1 MKSILANSILSSAQ
15 AREVD
20 LSFNYANKLPKGSKF
35 VVETMD
41 ECCIDWAT
49 ATDATTNTALPR
61 LSHFLEPPPNVK
73 WQQCQPPK
81 TSLENTF
88 TEQFGDLDPTGQ
100 VLSE

>member
-61 LSHFLEPPPNVK
+61 VDSNKAIYGIKILPSFSIFKLFAV
-73 WQQCQPPK
+73 
-81 TSLENTF
+81 T
-88 TEQFGDLDPTGQ
+88 DA
-100 VLSE
+100 